1 MFLDRC
7 HHGCDDP
14 RASLGKARTV
24 ARSIPFRAGLI
35 ALKRGIY

>member
-24 ARSIPFRAGLI
+24 GSKHCFRRRI
-35 ALKRGIY
+35 TALKRVIY